1 MPVKRGDQVMVLSG
15 KDKGKRGTV
24 ERSLPSEHRVLVSGV
39 NIITRHQKPRTTSPR
54 PGAAPTGG
62 IIKRPAPIHV
72 SKVMLVCPRCDKPTR
87 PQRIVSESGVKRR
100 VCRRCQQPIDEA

>member
-15 KDKGKRGTV
+15 KDKGKRGNV
-24 ERSLPSEHRVLVSGV
+24 ERSIPSDHKVLVAGV
-39 NIITRHQKPRTTSPR
+39 NIITRHQKPRTANPR
-54 PGAAPTGG
+54 PGAAPSGG

-87 PQRIVSESGVKRR
+87 PTHLLSESGHKRR
-100 VCRRCQQPIDEA
+100 VCRRCQQTIDEA